1 MNYFHNKN
9 NDNNKKKENYE
20 RKYEK
25 ISIKE
30 LLNKIKICLLK
41 KIIKSTKTKRNYLIK
56 KKKK

>member
-1 MNYFHNKN
+1 MIYFHNKN
-9 NDNNKKKENYE
+9 NNNNKKKENYE